1 MQLRLAYGRSF
12 LTIDLPDERVL
23 AVVDIGDDLPVA
35 EEEIINAALGKPL
48 GAPHL
53 ERLVRRGERTTIVIP
68 DASRR
73 CGARVF
79 LPLLIDLLNRKG
91 INDRDITILFATGS
105 HGVQS
110 EAERQEVVGPE
121 IYRRVCTV
129 DHDCRQASELV
140 HLGETVNGTPVWLH
154 KHVVKAERLLLA
166 GGTSHHPLTGYAGGP
181 KLLNPGCA
189 ALETVLR
196 CHALGI
202 DLARGGLVDTCAPGV
217 AVDNPIYQD
226 IVDSTKF
233 VQVDFA
239 LHLIVD
245 ARGRVRKACAGA
257 LAPSWEKAR
266 QLADSFYKVRVA
278 QRVPLVIASCG
289 GAPFDDDFVK
299 TFRAMRNASLLV
311 SDGGHLLLIA
321 ECRAGLGG
329 EHFLDFFAAATPHEL
344 AKKLKLEYR
353 SFGTTALGLRQ
364 LLRRIRVTLVGMLQP
379 DVASAMGIRAEP
391 SVQVAVEQA
400 LSELPSG
407 AKMAVLPHA
416 HFTLPVVEGG

>member
-35 EEEIINAALGKPL
+35 EEEIINAALSKPL
-48 GAPHL
+48 GAPPL

-91 INDRDITILFATGS
+91 IHDRDITILFATGS
-105 HGVQS
+105 HGTQTD
-110 EAERQEVVGPE
+110 AERQEVVGPE
-121 IYRRVCTV
+121 IYRRVRTI

-154 KHVVKAERLLLA
+154 KYVVKAERLLLA

-189 ALETVLR
+189 GLETVLR

-202 DLARGGLVDTCAPGV
+202 DVTRGGLADTCAPGV
-217 AVDNPIYQD
+217 AAGNPIYQD
-226 IVDSTKF
+226 ILDSMKF

-245 ARGRVRKACAGA
+245 AQGRVRQACAGA

-278 QRVPLVIASCG
+278 ERVPLVIASCG
-289 GAPFDDDFVK
+289 GSPFDDDFVK

-321 ECRAGLGG
+321 ECRAGLGC
-329 EHFLDFFAAATPHEL
+329 EYFLDFFAVTPHEL
-344 AKKLKLEYR
+344 ASKLRKEYR
-353 SFGTTALGLRQ
+353 SFGTTALGLRE
-364 LLRRIRVTLVGMLQP
+364 LLRRIRVTVVGMLEP
-379 DVASAMGIRAEP
+379 DAGSAMGVRVQPA
-391 SVQVAVEQA
+391 VQVAVEQA